1 LERGSEQRFIEE
13 IVAQTVDEISVAN
26 HFTFR
31 VPPLALVGDG
41 VAARTGAEMKR
52 IGASRVLIVTDQTIL
67 QLGLLDVVLRS
78 LQRKGLSAEIFA
90 QISGEPTWAMVNA
103 GTAMVKNAGCDAVL
117 AVGGGSPIDA
127 AKMIALLARNPLPFA
142 ESDPD
147 SELAQKP
154 LPLAAMPTT
163 AGTASEVTD
172 LAVIGDPASG
182 RKVVFEHPAL
192 IPAVAIIDPLLTI
205 GLPPAVTAATGLD
218 VLTHAIE
225 AYVAQSSCT
234 LARALS
240 FRAIRL
246 VATYLPIAVGYGTNT
261 LARHKMAVACYM
273 AGMAFSNAGLGLCHA
288 MSHQAGGRF
297 KIPHGTA
304 NALILPHVMRF
315 NLLVRAEEFGD
326 IATALGER
334 VENLNRRE
342 AAERAV
348 TAVIHLIEDL
358 GMPSGLAG
366 FGVTDKDLPQLADQA
381 LQDSCLRTNPRTAQK
396 EDIIRIYQQAL

>member
-1 LERGSEQRFIEE
+1 VENGSEQRFIEE
-13 IVAQTVDEISVAN
+13 IVARTVDELSIAN

-41 VAARTGAEMKR
+41 VAARSGEELKR
-52 IGASRVLIVTDQTIL
+52 IGASRVLIVTDQTIVK
-67 QLGLLDVVLRS
+67 LGLLDVVLRS
-78 LQRKGLSAEIFA
+78 LQRNGLSAEIFA
-90 QISGEPTWAMVNA
+90 QISGEPTWAMVTS
-103 GTAMVKNAGCDAVL
+103 GTAMVHSTGCDAVL

-127 AKMIALLARNPLPFA
+127 AKMIALLARNPIPFA
-142 ESDPD
+142 EIDPG

-163 AGTASEVTD
+163 AGTAS
-172 LAVIGDPASG
+172 LAVISDPASG

-205 GLPPAVTAATGLD
+205 GLPPAVTASTGLD

-240 FRAIRL
+240 YRAIRL

-288 MSHQAGGRF
+288 MSHQAGGHY
-297 KIPHGTA
+297 KIAHGTA
-304 NALILPHVMRF
+304 NALLLPHVMRF
-315 NLLVRAEEFGD
+315 NLLVRTEEFAD
-326 IATALGER
+326 IAAALGEK
-334 VENLNRRE
+334 VENLSRRD

-348 TAVIHLIEDL
+348 TAVVNLIQDL